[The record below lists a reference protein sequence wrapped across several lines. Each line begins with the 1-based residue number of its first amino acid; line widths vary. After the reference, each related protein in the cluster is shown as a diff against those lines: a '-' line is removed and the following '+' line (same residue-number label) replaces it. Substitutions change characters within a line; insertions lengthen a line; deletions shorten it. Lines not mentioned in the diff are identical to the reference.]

1 MNKTELAK
9 QLRSD
14 EGVRSKMYK
23 DSVGK
28 WTVGVGRNIED
39 NGLRDNE
46 IELMLQNDIAD
57 VEKQLDRALPWWRN
71 LSDVRQQALANMCF
85 NLGITKLLTF
95 KTTLSHLQSGRYSQ
109 AADSALASLWAG
121 QVGQR
126 AQRIAEQIRKG

>member
-1 MNKTELAK
+1 MNTTELAK
-9 QLRSD
+9 QLRID
-14 EGVRSKMYK
+14 EGVRSRMYK

-57 VEKQLDRALPWWRN
+57 VEKQLDRALPWWRS

-85 NLGITKLLTF
+85 NLGIAKLLTF
-95 KTTLSHLQSGRYSQ
+95 KTTLSHLQAGRYSQ
-109 AADSALASLWAG
+109 AADSALASLWAV